1 MIQHTTVSEDRSH
14 LHHCKPVDRRN
25 EEAQL
30 DVDPTPVSLSLK
42 WCGKR
47 LIHRIRSKQQAVSV
61 RDDDG
66 VEDDDEDRADDRPH
80 PHLLSDDRDCEIGRP
95 MRNPAKGGETEEEH
109 NDLRAVRSS
118 LSDRSR
124 CRPRGRRRF
133 KVQNSERTDWT
144 TRKTF

>member
-1 MIQHTTVSEDRSH
+1 M
-14 LHHCKPVDRRN
+14 
-25 EEAQL
+25 
-30 DVDPTPVSLSLK
+30 
-42 WCGKR
+42 
-47 LIHRIRSKQQAVSV
+47 RSKQQAVSV

-66 VEDDDEDRADDRPH
+66 VEDDDEDSADDRVPH

-95 MRNPAKGGETEEEH
+95 SMRNPAKKGGEAEEEH

-118 LSDRSR
+118 LSDRRRSR
-124 CRPRGRRRF
+124 CRPRGRWRF

>member
-1 MIQHTTVSEDRSH
+1 M
-14 LHHCKPVDRRN
+14 
-25 EEAQL
+25 
-30 DVDPTPVSLSLK
+30 
-42 WCGKR
+42 
-47 LIHRIRSKQQAVSV
+47 IHRIRSKQQAVSV

-118 LSDRSR
+118 PTAAVAAPVDGGVLKCKIQKERIGR
-124 CRPRGRRRF
+124 RGRRFRLLIMKKNDF
-133 KVQNSERTDWT
+133 R
-144 TRKTF
+144 